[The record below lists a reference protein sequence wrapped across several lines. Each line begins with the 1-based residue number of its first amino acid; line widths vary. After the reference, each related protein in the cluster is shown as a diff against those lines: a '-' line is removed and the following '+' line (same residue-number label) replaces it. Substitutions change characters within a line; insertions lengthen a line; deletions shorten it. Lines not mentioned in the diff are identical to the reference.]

1 MTIIVTLAGILFV
14 LLAIINQGRG
24 VKAFL
29 SLFVNFFMIVAA
41 VWLITKGWNAILI
54 AFIFSMVTSGFI
66 LFFINGINSK
76 TKISYYAVAVT
87 LLLVGILIL
96 YVGYAGHLSGFGM
109 HLNDMYYRYE
119 PNVSINFTP
128 VAIAVILIG
137 LTGAITDTA
146 LDIATSLHEVHE
158 NNKHLSFKELI
169 HSGNHMGKD
178 ILGTMINTLF
188 FVFLGEIMA
197 FILAFQ
203 RNGYSFS
210 EIINEPFFLQETA
223 QLMVG
228 CLGCIL
234 IIPITI
240 LLQSYIYTK
249 KASPYK
255 KSHRNEPRQ

>member
-1 MTIIVTLAGILFV
+1 MTIIITLAGILLV
-14 LLAIINQGRG
+14 LLTAINRIRG
-24 VKAFL
+24 LKTFF
-29 SLFVNFFMIVAA
+29 SLFVNFFLIVAA
-41 VWLITKGWNAILI
+41 VWLITKGWNAILV
-54 AFIFSMVTSGFI
+54 AYIFSLVTSGFI

-76 TKISYYAVAVT
+76 TKISYFAVALT
-87 LLLVGILIL
+87 LFIIGILIL
-96 YVGYAGHLSGFGM
+96 YIGYAGHLTGFGM

-119 PNVSINFTP
+119 PNVAINFTP
-128 VAIAVILIG
+128 IAIAVVLIG

-146 LDIATSLHEVHE
+146 LDIATSLHEVHI

-169 HSGNHMGKD
+169 YSGNHMGKD
-178 ILGTMINTLF
+178 ILGTMVNTLF

-240 LLQSYIYTK
+240 VLQSYIYTK
-249 KASPYK
+249 RTSPFIK
-255 KSHRNEPRQ
+255 KFNR